1 MGLRLSGIFAFMQKF
16 GYSPEI
22 LGIFRKRSEFF
33 MTNAKK
39 KSFLSVRDMT
49 TSAILAAISAI
60 LFMVEIPVVLF
71 YKLDVSS
78 LPVLLGTFALGPIQ
92 GLIIQA
98 IKSLLGLLHSTSQG
112 VGELA
117 DFLLGAAMLLPA
129 GIIWVAWMSDIAAT
143 SVRDIFPAV
152 PYWSVVAAIIVI
164 SVFSTIRGVKGMEQS
179 GYIQAPLVLI
189 LVLVTVIV
197 VLDRGF
203 GKGTLELHR
212 NDVNTLS
219 LLDSA
224 VFVVLTWI
232 SVIQLFSDFTCNVKS
247 TKDMT
252 VGTFVGYG
260 LLNAIMM
267 FAGGVFAMVCGPEYS
282 MVRGFTAGGIPQIL
296 VLVIVLLCSWTFND
310 RSFYSFGLAAGVVVG
325 DKMKPWV
332 PPVIG
337 GIAAAAIAIAGIM
350 NSLYGILNVLG
361 CLYAPLLG
369 IYVCK
374 YYVLGGLKDCT
385 SDFSQMIKFDWVPFG
400 PWAVGM
406 VLGMTL
412 TENQSVVSF
421 FASFGIYF
429 VLCKIRSAVK
439 K

>member
-1 MGLRLSGIFAFMQKF
+1 MEKESVFSKLESGNQNWLSFGVIIASFVVQIMSLSFGAELFWMTDWNTFVWGI
-16 GYSPEI
+16 I
-22 LGIFRKRSEFF
+22 LGSVL
-33 MTNAKK
+33 
-39 KSFLSVRDMT
+39 LSVLLCITGYIGLKMR
-49 TSAILAAISAI
+49 
-60 LFMVEIPVVLF
+60 IPTAVQYGNIF
-71 YKLDVSS
+71 
-78 LPVLLGTFALGPIQ
+78 GQ
-92 GLIIQA
+92 
-98 IKSLLGLLHSTSQG
+98 
-112 VGELA
+112 VGA
-117 DFLLGAAMLLPA
+117 RIMNFFLLPA

-197 VLDRGF
+197 VLVRGF

-385 SDFSQMIKFDWVPFG
+385 SDFSQMIKFDWVPFV

>member
-1 MGLRLSGIFAFMQKF
+1 MKKESVFSSLESGNQNWLSF
-16 GYSPEI
+16 GVVIASFVVQIMSLSFGAELFWMTDWNTFLWGVI
-22 LGIFRKRSEFF
+22 LGSVL
-33 MTNAKK
+33 
-39 KSFLSVRDMT
+39 LSVLLCT
-49 TSAILAAISAI
+49 TGYIGLKMRIPTAMQYGNIFGQVGARIMN
-60 LFMVEIPVVLF
+60 LF
-71 YKLDVSS
+71 
-78 LPVLLGTFALGPIQ
+78 
-92 GLIIQA
+92 
-98 IKSLLGLLHSTSQG
+98 
-112 VGELA
+112 
-117 DFLLGAAMLLPA
+117 LLPA

-152 PYWSVVAAIIVI
+152 PAWVVVTLICAI

-179 GYIQAPLVLI
+179 GYIQAPIVLI
-189 LVLVTVIV
+189 LVLASVITICI
-197 VLDRGF
+197 RGF
-203 GKGTLELHR
+203 GNSSIELQM

-232 SVIQLFSDFTCNVKS
+232 SVIHLFSDFTCNVRS

-267 FAGGVFAMVCGPEYS
+267 LAGGVFAMVCGPEYS

-310 RSFYSFGLAAGVVVG
+310 RSFYSFGLAFSVVAG
-325 DKMKPWV
+325 DKVKPWV
-332 PPVIG
+332 APVLG
-337 GIAAAAIAIAGIM
+337 GVVAAAIAIAGIM

-369 IYVCK
+369 IYICK
-374 YYVLGGLKDCT
+374 YYVLGGLKECT
-385 SDFSQMIKFDWVPFG
+385 SDFSKMIKFDWVPFV

-406 VLGMTL
+406 FLGLTL
-412 TENQSVVSF
+412 TESQSVVSF
-421 FASFGIYF
+421 IVSFVIYF
-429 VLCKIRSAVK
+429 VMCKIREAVNK

>member
-1 MGLRLSGIFAFMQKF
+1 MNNQEYGNQNWLSFGVVIASFVVQIMSLSFGAELFWMTDWNTFMWGI
-16 GYSPEI
+16 I
-22 LGIFRKRSEFF
+22 LGSVL
-33 MTNAKK
+33 
-39 KSFLSVRDMT
+39 LSVLLCITGYIGLKMRIPTAVQYGNIFGQVGARIMN
-49 TSAILAAISAI
+49 
-60 LFMVEIPVVLF
+60 LF
-71 YKLDVSS
+71 
-78 LPVLLGTFALGPIQ
+78 
-92 GLIIQA
+92 
-98 IKSLLGLLHSTSQG
+98 
-112 VGELA
+112 
-117 DFLLGAAMLLPA
+117 LLPA

-179 GYIQAPLVLI
+179 GYIQAPVVLV
-189 LVLVTVIV
+189 LVLVTIV
-197 VLDRGF
+197 VVLVKGF
-203 GKGTLELHR
+203 GKGTLELQM
-212 NDVNTLS
+212 NSVNTLS

-232 SVIQLFSDFTCNVKS
+232 SVIQLFSDFTCGVKS

-252 VGTFVGYG
+252 IGTFVGYG

-310 RSFYSFGLAAGVVVG
+310 RSFYSFGLAASVVVG
-325 DKMKPWV
+325 DKMKPWM

-337 GIAAAAIAIAGIM
+337 GIAAAAIALAGIM

-369 IYVCK
+369 IYICK

-385 SDFSQMIKFDWVPFG
+385 SDFSQMIKFDWLPFV

-406 VLGMTL
+406 VLGLTL
-412 TENQSVVSF
+412 TANQSVISF
-421 FASFGIYF
+421 FASFVIYF
-429 VLCKIRSAVK
+429 VLCKIRSAIK

>member
-1 MGLRLSGIFAFMQKF
+1 MEKESVFSKLESGNQNWLSFGVVIASFVVQIMSLSFGAELFWMTDWNTFVWGI
-16 GYSPEI
+16 I
-22 LGIFRKRSEFF
+22 LGSVL
-33 MTNAKK
+33 
-39 KSFLSVRDMT
+39 LSVLLCITGYIGLKMR
-49 TSAILAAISAI
+49 
-60 LFMVEIPVVLF
+60 IPTAVQYGNIF
-71 YKLDVSS
+71 
-78 LPVLLGTFALGPIQ
+78 GQ
-92 GLIIQA
+92 
-98 IKSLLGLLHSTSQG
+98 
-112 VGELA
+112 VGA
-117 DFLLGAAMLLPA
+117 RIMNFFLLPA

-179 GYIQAPLVLI
+179 GYIQAPIVLI
-189 LVLVTVIV
+189 LVLVTVV
-197 VLDRGF
+197 VILIKGF
-203 GKGTLELHR
+203 SKGTLELQM
-212 NDVNTLS
+212 NSVNTLS

-232 SVIQLFSDFTCNVKS
+232 SVIQLFSDFTCGVNT

-252 VGTFVGYG
+252 IGTFVGYG

-337 GIAAAAIAIAGIM
+337 GIAAAAIALAGIM

-369 IYVCK
+369 IYICK

-385 SDFSQMIKFDWVPFG
+385 SDFSQMIKFDWVPFV

-412 TENQSVVSF
+412 TANQSVISF
-421 FASFGIYF
+421 FASFVIYF
-429 VLCKIRSAVK
+429 VLCKIRIAVK
-439 K
+439 KK

>member
-1 MGLRLSGIFAFMQKF
+1 MEKESVFSKLESGNQNWLSFGVIIASFVVQIMSLSFGAELFWMTDWNTFVWGI
-16 GYSPEI
+16 I
-22 LGIFRKRSEFF
+22 LGSIL
-33 MTNAKK
+33 
-39 KSFLSVRDMT
+39 LSV
-49 TSAILAAISAI
+49 LLCISGYIGLKMRIPTAVQYGNI
-60 LFMVEIPVVLF
+60 FGQVGARIMNLF
-71 YKLDVSS
+71 
-78 LPVLLGTFALGPIQ
+78 
-92 GLIIQA
+92 
-98 IKSLLGLLHSTSQG
+98 
-112 VGELA
+112 
-117 DFLLGAAMLLPA
+117 LLPA

-179 GYIQAPLVLI
+179 GYIQAPVVLI
-189 LVLVTVIV
+189 LVLVTVIT
-197 VLDRGF
+197 VLVKGF
-203 GKGTLELHR
+203 GKGTLELQM
-212 NDVNTLS
+212 NSVNTLS

-232 SVIQLFSDFTCNVKS
+232 SVIQLFSDFTCNVNS

-252 VGTFVGYG
+252 IGTFVGYG

-310 RSFYSFGLAAGVVVG
+310 RSFYSFGLAASVVVG
-325 DKMKPWV
+325 DKMKPWM

-337 GIAAAAIAIAGIM
+337 GIAAAAIALAGIM

-369 IYVCK
+369 IYICK

-385 SDFSQMIKFDWVPFG
+385 SDFSQMIKFDWVPFV

-406 VLGMTL
+406 VLGLTL
-412 TENQSVVSF
+412 TANQSVVSF
-421 FASFGIYF
+421 FASFVIYF
-429 VLCKIRSAVK
+429 VLCKIRTAVK

>member
-1 MGLRLSGIFAFMQKF
+1 MENESTMNNQEYGNQNWLSFGVVIASFVVQIMSLSFGAELFWMTDWNTFMWGI
-16 GYSPEI
+16 I
-22 LGIFRKRSEFF
+22 LGSVL
-33 MTNAKK
+33 
-39 KSFLSVRDMT
+39 LSVLLCITGYIGLKMRIPTAVQYGNIFGQVGARIMN
-49 TSAILAAISAI
+49 
-60 LFMVEIPVVLF
+60 LF
-71 YKLDVSS
+71 
-78 LPVLLGTFALGPIQ
+78 
-92 GLIIQA
+92 
-98 IKSLLGLLHSTSQG
+98 
-112 VGELA
+112 
-117 DFLLGAAMLLPA
+117 LLPA

-143 SVRDIFPAV
+143 SVQDIFPAV

-179 GYIQAPLVLI
+179 GYIQAPIVLI
-189 LVLVTVIV
+189 LVLVTVGV
-197 VLDRGF
+197 VLVKGF
-203 GKGTLELHR
+203 GKGTLELQM
-212 NDVNTLS
+212 NAVNTLS

-232 SVIQLFSDFTCNVKS
+232 SVIQLFSDFTCGVKS

-252 VGTFVGYG
+252 IGTFVGYG

-282 MVRGFTAGGIPQIL
+282 MVRGFAAGGIPQIL

-310 RSFYSFGLAAGVVVG
+310 RSFYSFGLAASVVVG

-332 PPVIG
+332 PPVVG
-337 GIAAAAIAIAGIM
+337 GIAAAAIALAGIM

-369 IYVCK
+369 IYICK

-385 SDFSQMIKFDWVPFG
+385 SDFSQMIKFDWVPFV

-406 VLGMTL
+406 VLGLTL
-412 TENQSVVSF
+412 TANQSVISF
-421 FASFGIYF
+421 FASFVIYF
-429 VLCKIRSAVK
+429 ILCKIRSAVK